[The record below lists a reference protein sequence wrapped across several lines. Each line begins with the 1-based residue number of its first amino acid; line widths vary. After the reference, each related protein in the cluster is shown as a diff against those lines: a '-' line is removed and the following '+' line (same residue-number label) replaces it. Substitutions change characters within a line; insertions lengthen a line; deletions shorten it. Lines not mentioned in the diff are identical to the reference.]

1 MIYLV
6 TNKSLLHV
14 QHAKK
19 QSNCKRIY
27 CTVCRSITHLKCITS
42 YKKVLSTSVLYWIC
56 LCCVQSV
63 LPFYKVRDLHKLDS
77 SIHNEYETIEYQNKH
92 LDVLKKHHC
101 YASVAHLNMQSL
113 PYLFDKFS
121 YLMNKYKFDIVA
133 LSKTW
138 LKNNKTQLEYVQIDG
153 YKSQFKNR
161 ESKSGGGVGFYIMSF
176 NVRHDL
182 EKIDESIKVL

>member
-1 MIYLV
+1 
-6 TNKSLLHV
+6 
-14 QHAKK
+14 
-19 QSNCKRIY
+19 
-27 CTVCRSITHLKCITS
+27 
-42 YKKVLSTSVLYWIC
+42 
-56 LCCVQSV
+56 
-63 LPFYKVRDLHKLDS
+63 
-77 SIHNEYETIEYQNKH
+77 
-92 LDVLKKHHC
+92 
-101 YASVAHLNMQSL
+101 MQSL

-161 ESKSGGGVGFYIMSF
+161 ESKSGGGVGFYIMNF

-182 EKIDESIKVL
+182 EKIDESIEVL